1 MGTYT
6 RRIPQRGMTTGVE
19 EREARQRVTKR
30 ARTRAHTHSH
40 APTPLAQGGKH
51 AGAHIVYIAV
61 VLHKSQQRRS
71 ACRASANDDKP
82 GGSAGPGES
91 ARARTWR
98 AYTRRIG

>member
-19 EREARQRVTKR
+19 ERETRQRVTKR

-82 GGSAGPGES
+82 RRKRRGES
-91 ARARTWR
+91 GRARTWR